1 MTPELWLAVGGLVLT
16 IITSSIGGVWF
27 LSRQAT
33 QRAVDEALLAEAVT
47 KLAGEIGKVAE
58 AIEHLDGRV
67 DSHETRISVLEAK

>member
-1 MTPELWLAVGGLVLT
+1 MATEIWLAAGGLTLT
-16 IITSSIGGVWF
+16 IITSSVGGVWF

-33 QRAVDEALLAEAVT
+33 QRAVDEALLADAVT
-47 KLAGEIGKVAE
+47 KLAGEISKVAE